1 MRFKFAKRS
10 DIKRYGPV
18 NDADV
23 GKIIKRKKPRIT
35 TRAVL
40 IPVTD
45 LNPDSDFHDFFA
57 SIPIPIQFRVRSD
70 SNLEPTPQVDLIPYT
85 YIRTHCR

>member
-23 GKIIKRKKPRIT
+23 GKIIKRKN
-35 TRAVL
+35 
-40 IPVTD
+40 D
-45 LNPDSDFHDFFA
+45 LGWADGDE
-57 SIPIPIQFRVRSD
+57 
-70 SNLEPTPQVDLIPYT
+70 LKT
-85 YIRTHCR
+85 